1 VKQISYK
8 KIGKT
13 VFVHAFLAGTSNS
26 ATTTFTLPYS
36 LAGGA
41 DIRMAVPAK
50 DNNTIVTGAVLAMS
64 QSSNV
69 VTFYKDL
76 GGSGWTNSSTKEVFC
91 DFAFQATS

>member
-1 VKQISYK
+1 
-8 KIGKT
+8 
-13 VFVHAFLAGTSNS
+13 
-26 ATTTFTLPYS
+26 
-36 LAGGA
+36 
-41 DIRMAVPAK
+41 MAVPAK